1 VSDRFD
7 DLTRLPMRAAF
18 HEAVSDA
25 LVAASAEGMPVS
37 MLVMDVDQFKLIN
50 DTFGHLQGDDVLRTV
65 ADILRSSVRTSDLPA
80 RYAGDEFVALL
91 PDTPVEGAKEVAE
104 RICAAVRGHAFAR
117 RNGPGTVPVTASI
130 GVATAPLHGGSFEEL
145 FGAAD
150 RALYAVKRRGRDG
163 VAIATEDE
171 AKIVHLPLS
180 IDRFVGRG
188 RELRTIVGLLE
199 DAAEARP
206 RLIAIT
212 GEAGVGKTT
221 LLRQLEPEVRLRHG
235 SVVVGRCHEA
245 DVQPPYAPWSEVIGA
260 IGRLAAAPRRAWRE
274 LPRLVPGL
282 EVDGTPDPRGGS
294 KYLLFEEI
302 AEYLRLASADR
313 PIVIVLDDMQW
324 ADSASWD
331 TLEYLVPQL
340 ENERVLFCLTLR
352 AEEARGDVLE
362 RRRRISRDERFH
374 ELRLER
380 LTREELRQ
388 WIEAAFHR
396 QDVGREFLAFLYRQ
410 TEGNAL
416 FVVQLLRTL
425 VDEGYVWHD
434 GERWNWKPVSELRLP
449 VAVSDLI
456 SRRLA
461 RLTERSRELLVTG
474 AVVGREFDLD
484 LAIAASAATED
495 ELLDAVDEGVRAD
508 VLAPTTMRGGDR
520 FAFTHGLL
528 AEVLRASVNPRRL
541 RKVHER
547 VADALAER
555 TPDALAEIATHY
567 DRGGIAPKAYA
578 WAVRAAERARGVY
591 AHQEA
596 TDFLRVAE
604 RSAQTPAELAEVR
617 VRLAEIAETT
627 GRYHEAEELC
637 DLAIEWF
644 NTAGDG
650 RRALSLRLTR
660 ERVRGFLGQSAHRTL
675 AACLELEPQSRTAG
689 FERERIA
696 LLLVLSRESERL
708 GEREAAQRRAAE
720 AIDVATAIGDKALL
734 ADALNRHAN
743 TRQKDD
749 PRHAQQLYERALLF
763 YREIGDYRGQANVH
777 NNIAVARTTA
787 GRWGE
792 ATSAFETAIELGR
805 RAGGPDLWG
814 LFVINLGVLHMKGG
828 EHDRARELFG
838 EALALFAGIGNTER
852 QVYALYNLAHL
863 EREGGRFE
871 AAAELYEIAA
881 MLAGQRGQAEVE
893 IGARAGMGLASLAGG
908 AGDAARNALR
918 EIEARLEGRD
928 GWWFQGRELVEAL
941 AVHVAAADGDVAR
954 AATRLERS
962 LAAAEPVDVYGA
974 SWLLAECASVLA
986 RHDPER
992 ERASV
997 RAFAQRVEALG
1008 FERMRQRYRR
1018 LLAASA

>member
-1 VSDRFD
+1 
-7 DLTRLPMRAAF
+7 MRAAF
-18 HEAVSDA
+18 HEAVADA
-25 LVAASAEGMPVS
+25 LVTAAIAETPVS

-50 DTFGHLQGDDVLRTV
+50 DTFGHLQGDDVLRTI
-65 ADILRSSVRTSDLPA
+65 ADILRSSVRGADMPA
-80 RYAGDEFVALL
+80 RFAGDEFVALL
-91 PDTPVEGAKEVAE
+91 PNTPIEGAREVAE
-104 RICAAVRGHAFAR
+104 RICAAVRVHAFAR
-117 RNGPGTVPVTASI
+117 RGAEGTVPVTASI
-130 GVATAPLHGGSFEEL
+130 GVATAPQHGTTFEEL

-150 RALYAVKRRGRDG
+150 RALYVVKRRGRDG
-163 VAIATEDE
+163 VAVASADD
-171 AKIVHLPLS
+171 AVSAHLPLS

-199 DAAEARP
+199 EAAAGKP
-206 RLIAIT
+206 QLVAIA

-235 SVVVGRCHEA
+235 SMVVGRCHEA
-245 DVQPPYAPWSEVIGA
+245 DVQPPYAPWAEVISA
-260 IGRLAAAPRRAWRE
+260 IGRLASAPRRAWRE

-282 EVDGTPDPRGGS
+282 EIDGTPDPRGGS

-302 AEYLRLASADR
+302 AEYLRLAASDR

-340 ENERVLFCLTLR
+340 DAERVLFCLTLR

-362 RRRRISRDERFH
+362 RRRRLSRDERFH

-388 WIEAAFHR
+388 WIQAAFHR

-416 FVVQLLRTL
+416 FIVQLLRTL

-461 RLTERSRELLVTG
+461 RLTDRSRELLVTG
-474 AVVGREFDLD
+474 AVAGREFDLD
-484 LAIAASAATED
+484 LAIAACAATED
-495 ELLDAVDEGVRAD
+495 EMLDAIDEGVKAD
-508 VLAPTTMRGGDR
+508 VLTATTMRGGER

-541 RKVHER
+541 KRVHER
-547 VADALAER
+547 LADAMALR
-555 TPDALAEIATHY
+555 TPEALVEIATHY
-567 DRGGIAPKAYA
+567 DRGGNAAQAYT

-596 TDFLRVAE
+596 TEFLRAAE
-604 RSAQTPAELAEVR
+604 RNAQTSAAVAEVR
-617 VRLAEIAETT
+617 VSLAEIAETT

-650 RRALSLRLTR
+650 RRALALRLMR

-675 AACLELEPQSRTAG
+675 AACLELEPESRKPG
-689 FERERIA
+689 YERERIE
-696 LLLVLSRESERL
+696 LLLVLSRESGRI
-708 GEREAAQRRAAE
+708 GEHEAAERHASE
-720 AIDVATAIGDKALL
+720 AVDAATAIGDQALL

-743 TRQKDD
+743 TQQKDA
-749 PRHAQQLYERALLF
+749 PRRAVEQYERALVL
-763 YREIGDYRGQANVH
+763 YRGIGDYRGQANVH
-777 NNIAVARTTA
+777 NNIAVLHTTA
-787 GRWGE
+787 GAWDAA
-792 ATSAFETAIELGR
+792 ATAFETAIELGR

-828 EHDRARELFG
+828 EHERARDLFG

-863 EREGGRFE
+863 DREGGRFE
-871 AAAELYEIAA
+871 AAGELYEIAA
-881 MLAGQRGQAEVE
+881 TLASQRGQAEVE
-893 IGARAGMGLASLAGG
+893 IGARAGVGLASLASG
-908 AGDAARNALR
+908 AVASAREAMREVELR
-918 EIEARLEGRD
+918 LAGRD

-941 AVHVAAADGDVAR
+941 AVRLAAADGDIER
-954 AATRLERS
+954 AAARLERS
-962 LAAAEPVDVYGA
+962 LSAAEAVDVYGA
-974 SWLLAECASVLA
+974 SWLLAECAEVLA
-986 RHDPER
+986 RHDPAR

-997 RAFAQRVEALG
+997 QAYAHRVEALG
-1008 FERMRQRYRR
+1008 FERMRQRYHR
-1018 LLAASA
+1018 LLAPSAT